1 MTDPGQNDKNSNGV
15 EIKRSLPPTPRAA
28 KVFYRRGVP
37 PTTSLSREVC
47 SVLANLMLQSS
58 HLPAG
63 GDRKSV
69 KALNEHFFFFGT
81 RVCTVCFMYGS
92 VTRNTRCNNGRLAEN
107 VGKLIKLVYGH
118 GGFVLLCDSRPID
131 NEWGRLQQAGPV
143 SHPPPPRPWIIKKK
157 KRKEEERNREREA
170 LKIDSL
176 SPVFL
181 FFCCCLGFP
190 LGVIW
195 ETR

>member
-15 EIKRSLPPTPRAA
+15 EIKRSLPPTQRTA

-69 KALNEHFFFFGT
+69 KALNEHF
-81 RVCTVCFMYGS
+81 
-92 VTRNTRCNNGRLAEN
+92 
-107 VGKLIKLVYGH
+107 LVL
-118 GGFVLLCDSRPID
+118 GFVQYVLCTGQLPEIRVAITV
-131 NEWGRLQQAGPV
+131 GLQRMLA
-143 SHPPPPRPWIIKKK
+143 S
-157 KRKEEERNREREA
+157 
-170 LKIDSL
+170 
-176 SPVFL
+176 
-181 FFCCCLGFP
+181 
-190 LGVIW
+190 
-195 ETR
+195 

>member
-69 KALNEHFFFFGT
+69 KALNEHFFF
-81 RVCTVCFMYGS
+81 
-92 VTRNTRCNNGRLAEN
+92 
-107 VGKLIKLVYGH
+107 LVL
-118 GGFVLLCDSRPID
+118 GFVQYVLCTGQLPEIRVAITV
-131 NEWGRLQQAGPV
+131 GLQRMLA
-143 SHPPPPRPWIIKKK
+143 S
-157 KRKEEERNREREA
+157 
-170 LKIDSL
+170 
-176 SPVFL
+176 
-181 FFCCCLGFP
+181 
-190 LGVIW
+190 
-195 ETR
+195 